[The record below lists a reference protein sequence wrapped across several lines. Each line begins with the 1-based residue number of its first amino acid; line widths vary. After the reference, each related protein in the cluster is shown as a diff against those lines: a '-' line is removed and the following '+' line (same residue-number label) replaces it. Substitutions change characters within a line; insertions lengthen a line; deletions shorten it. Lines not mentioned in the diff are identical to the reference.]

1 MSRTSASAPSTDAG
15 PTEGVARWV
24 GAFALSLATFMSVL
38 DISIANVSIPAIAG
52 DLGVSPNQ
60 GTWIV
65 TSFGVATAVSMPLT
79 GWMVQRLG
87 TVRLFA
93 LSVLLFTTM
102 SFLCGAAPTIETLV
116 AFRVLQGVVA
126 GPMIPLCQALL
137 LRSFP
142 PDRAGSALSL
152 LALTAFAAPVAG
164 PLLGGWLTDNWSW
177 RWIFH
182 VNVPVGVACAIA
194 VWQIYRP
201 LETATRRAPIDATG
215 LMLLVA
221 WVGSLQLMLDLGK
234 DHDWFGSPVIVA
246 LAFCAI
252 ACFALFLAW
261 ESTDANPIID
271 LSLFRLRNFWVG
283 TLAISLAY
291 GLFLGNLVLLPLWLL
306 QYMDYSATLAG
317 VVLAPMGVLAI
328 VVMPFV
334 GRYLDRHDPRWMISA
349 AFLTFAF
356 SLWMRS
362 RFSTDADLVS
372 LLLPSFVQ
380 GAGSAMFFTPLLAK
394 ILSQVPPHRVASAS
408 GLSNFLRYTGGAV
421 GTSLLT
427 TAWEWRAVFHRSRLI
442 ERLSDGY
449 EPLVQARI
457 ALETAGLPAA
467 MQWATIE
474 RWVDRQAHTLAVTE
488 MFYGSAV
495 TFVGLVAVI
504 WMGKRAAKRT
514 VPLLGE
520 AT

>member
-1 MSRTSASAPSTDAG
+1 MSRASASV
-15 PTEGVARWV
+15 PTTGARPLEGVARRV

-52 DLGVSPNQ
+52 DLGVSSSQ

-65 TSFGVATAVSMPLT
+65 TSFGVATAISMPLT

-87 TVRLFA
+87 TVRLFT
-93 LSVLLFTTM
+93 LSVLLFTMM
-102 SFLCGAAPTIETLV
+102 SFFCGAAPTIETLV
-116 AFRVLQGVVA
+116 FFRVLQGVVA

-142 PDRAGSALSL
+142 PERAGSALSL

-194 VWQIYRP
+194 VSQIYRP
-201 LETATRRAPIDATG
+201 LETTIRRAPIDATG

-234 DHDWFGSPVIVA
+234 DHDWFGSPIIVA
-246 LAFCAI
+246 LAFSAI

-283 TLAISLAY
+283 TLAFSLAY

-306 QYMDYSATLAG
+306 QYMDYSTTLAG
-317 VVLAPMGVLAI
+317 VVIAPMGVLAI

-334 GRYLDRHDPRWMISA
+334 GRCLDRHDPRWMISA
-349 AFLTFAF
+349 AFLIFAL

-372 LLLPSFVQ
+372 LLLPSLVQ

-394 ILSQVPPHRVASAS
+394 ILSQVPAHRIASAS
-408 GLSNFLRYTGGAV
+408 GVSNFLRYAGGAV
-421 GTSLLT
+421 GTSLIT
-427 TAWEWRAVFHRSRLI
+427 TLWEWRALFHRSRLI
-442 ERLSDGY
+442 ERISEGY
-449 EPLVQARI
+449 EPLGQART
-457 ALETAGLPAA
+457 ALEAVGLSTAG
-467 MQWATIE
+467 QWATIE
-474 RWVDRQAHTLAVTE
+474 RWVDREAHTLAVTE
-488 MFYGSAV
+488 MFYGSGV
-495 TFVGLVAVI
+495 VFVGLVAVI
-504 WMGKRAAKRT
+504 WVGKRTARRA
-514 VPLLGE
+514 VPSLG
-520 AT
+520 